1 MTIPYIGHPDFFGEG
16 LVKIMKIDIE
26 DIQDHEDPYWTQNLK
41 GMLGMTDQIMRLYGD
56 DEETFKQRI
65 AEFMWRVVQKNL
77 PLDTKARHE
86 DEFER
91 VGTFPKLAGKPGIS
105 HLIAEAYPR
114 DTTQTKWWRQHRP
127 NKDYLQ
133 TCYLRKLP
141 ISSYQVIFLTDQEN
155 R

>member
-1 MTIPYIGHPDFFGEG
+1 
-16 LVKIMKIDIE
+16 
-26 DIQDHEDPYWTQNLK
+26 
-41 GMLGMTDQIMRLYGD
+41 MTDQIMRLYGD

-114 DTTQTKWWRQHRP
+114 DTTQTKLWRQHRP
-127 NKDYLQ
+127 KKDYPQ